1 MPSTRSMV
9 QSSSP
14 ISGLSD
20 TWTFPE
26 GSIDSEMI
34 SFWSRGG
41 VGEDRESH
49 MRCRETVSMARLG
62 NWCLTMNSIYRMRSI
77 SSPSESGRPGPRLS
91 TAAGATLYL
100 HGRRRWRQRL
110 HGVPSSHFSLRRRH
124 SSHLCDAC
132 QPRLCLAFFGETVV
146 GLTRELLV
154 VAPLPLDDA
163 SWWVLEAR
171 LP

>member
-20 TWTFPE
+20 TWAFADS
-26 GSIDSEMI
+26 SIDSGTI
-34 SFWSRGG
+34 AFWSRGG

-49 MRCRETVSMARLG
+49 VRCRETISRARLG
-62 NWCLTMNSIYRMRSI
+62 KWCLIMNSMHRMRSI
-77 SSPSESGRPGPRLS
+77 SSLGEAGRPGPRLS

-110 HGVPSSHFSLRRRH
+110 QGVPSSHFSLRRRH

-132 QPRLCLAFFGETVV
+132 QPRLYLAFFGETVV

-154 VAPLPLDDA
+154 VALLPLDDA

-171 LP
+171 RP